1 MYRILVVGTVS
12 NVASHLIS
20 DLKRLDES
28 IGNFHKTEYFL
39 VESDSRDRTLDILND
54 LGANRDGFRWKSLG
68 SLAEFI
74 PDRVERIRHC
84 RNEYVNFIRENFN
97 IHHWDF
103 VVIADLDG
111 MNKALS
117 PSSFAS
123 CFDRNDWDVCLSN
136 QKGGYYDIF
145 ALRHPTWQPENY
157 FNELDLLR
165 ETLPRTSG
173 LSIFIPKRFEISL
186 REDRAKKIAIYKKMR
201 KIPRGADWISVDSGF
216 GGFAVYRPDVFI
228 RFNYDKITEDLRDS
242 EHIDL
247 HLKIIES
254 GGKIYINPNLINS
267 NWNTYNI
274 NRFFIIRQLR
284 RMMWNNSFVY
294 DFYKKIKKL
303 FSSHGS

>member
-12 NVASHLIS
+12 NVATQLIS
-20 DLKRLDES
+20 DLKHLDES

-39 VESDSRDRTLDILND
+39 VESDSRDRTLDVLNT
-54 LGANRDGFRWKSLG
+54 LGHGRDGFHWKSLG
-68 SLAEFI
+68 FLADSI

-84 RNEYVNFIRENFN
+84 RNEYVNFIRENLPT
-97 IHHWDF
+97 HKWDF
-103 VVIADLDG
+103 VIIADLDG
-111 MNKALS
+111 MNKALN
-117 PSSFAS
+117 PKSFAS
-123 CFDRNDWDVCLSN
+123 CFDRDDWEVCLSN

-165 ETLPRTSG
+165 ETLPRRTG
-173 LSIFIPKRFEISL
+173 LSIFIPKRFAISL
-186 REDRAKKIAIYKKMR
+186 REDKAKKIAIYSKMR
-201 KIPRGADWISVDSGF
+201 KIPSGSDWISVDSGF
-216 GGFAVYRPDVFI
+216 GGFGVYKPEVFV
-228 RFNYDKITEDLRDS
+228 RFNYDKITHDLRDS

-247 HLKIIES
+247 HLKIIQS

-284 RMMWNNSFVY
+284 RIMWNNSVVY
-294 DFYKKIKKL
+294 NSYKKIKNLLSNHK
-303 FSSHGS
+303 S